1 MNVKPW
7 IAPILVLSCLTL
19 TPPARAADAPTV
31 DSILSKYVEAAG
43 GKAAMEKVSSR
54 VAKFKL
60 ESDTL
65 GTNEGEICSTVPNK
79 QRSHIDLGTTGAID
93 EGFDGAVAWTK
104 SPWEALRI
112 KTGDELAKAKRDA
125 EFYRELKLKTLYP
138 GLALK
143 GTEKVGEQDAHV
155 LEAKP
160 SATSK
165 EKFWFSAKSGL
176 LIREESEFEGP
187 QGTVKVNMLAEDYKT
202 FDGVKYPGVMKMRIA
217 VGGQEFEFTM
227 KISEVKHN
235 EKIDPAKFAKP
246 AE

>member
-7 IAPILVLSCLTL
+7 IAPIFVLSCLTL
-19 TPPARAADAPTV
+19 TPPARAADGPTV

-54 VAKFKL
+54 VAKIKV

-65 GTNEGEICSTVPNK
+65 GNSEGEVFSTAPNK

-93 EGFDGAVAWTK
+93 EGFDGTVAWTK
-104 SPWEALRI
+104 SPWEALRV

-138 GLALK
+138 GLTLK
-143 GTEKVGEQDAHV
+143 GTEKVGEQEAQV

-165 EKFWFSAKSGL
+165 EKFWFSTKTGL

-187 QGTVKVNMLAEDYKT
+187 QGTVNVNMLAEDYKT
-202 FDGVKYPGVMKMRIA
+202 IDGLKYPGVMKMKVS
-217 VGGQEFEFTM
+217 VGGQTFEFTT

-235 EKIDPAKFAKP
+235 EKIDAAKFAKP